1 MAHKLSVIFDST
13 ISMRWDSS
21 ANRHVMQGMAQQ
33 VADSIRAPPNPPES
47 IGDKNE
53 WLRKRD
59 EANRAHGGRGATP
72 PPITHG
78 SQFGAMLFNHAPSAP
93 PSLKQERSNDGG
105 AVAASILRAT
115 FARGSPTGQPD

>member
-1 MAHKLSVIFDST
+1 
-13 ISMRWDSS
+13 MRWDSS

-47 IGDKNE
+47 IGDKDE

-59 EANRAHGGRGATP
+59 EANREDGGRVTP

-78 SQFGAMLFNHAPSAP
+78 SKFGSMLFHCAPGASP
-93 PSLKQERSNDGG
+93 TLKQERSSDGG
-105 AVAASILRAT
+105 AIAASILRAT
-115 FARGSPTGQPD
+115 FARDSPAGQPD